1 MKGFFCNACLRKAC
15 LIFLYGS
22 FKSFLVA
29 CTRLYN
35 LPCPLVGQSVSW
47 SHCILFYDFISLTSL
62 LLPKWC
68 FFLSLASSFFFCVS
82 KQNSF
87 AVDCDGSILYSRKTI
102 SISRTVGQWA
112 RQCKKQSITGK
123 VTAELRDGQTD
134 GQMD

>member
-68 FFLSLASSFFFCVS
+68 FFLSLASSFFFALVS
-82 KQNSF
+82 R
-87 AVDCDGSILYSRKTI
+87 ILLQLIVMEVYF
-102 SISRTVGQWA
+102 TVG
-112 RQCKKQSITGK
+112 KQFPYH
-123 VTAELRDGQTD
+123 GQLGN
-134 GQMD
+134 GQGNVKNNLLPEKSQRN